1 MIQIGKMNR
10 LLIKGKEDA
19 AIILDGAKYGDIVL
33 RGGSGVGRYSP
44 GDTLTVFVYVNK
56 EQQVV
61 ATTNQPYVLVGEFE
75 KMNVVGTSEAGAFLG
90 WGLEDD
96 LFVPKSEQ
104 QNSMKQGQSYVVYTF
119 LSPKT
124 NRIAA
129 SSKLNKFLDQAVPKY
144 NIGEEVE
151 LLVYA
156 ETEMGYSVVV
166 NGSHSGLIY
175 QNEVFQVL
183 ELGQRLK
190 GYVKKI
196 REDQKIDIRLQQAGF
211 HQVDG
216 ISQDILKII
225 KKSGGKVDVT
235 DKSKPEVIYSM
246 FGVSKKNFKKA
257 IGTLY
262 KKRYIVIGANS
273 IKLAE

>member
-1 MIQIGKMNR
+1 MDIGKMNR
-10 LLIKGKEDA
+10 LLIKGKEDGD
-19 AIILDGAKYGDIVL
+19 IILDGEEYGDIVL
-33 RGGSGVGRYSP
+33 RGGPGVSGYSS
-44 GDTLTVFVYVNK
+44 GGTLTVFVYVNK
-56 EQQVV
+56 EQQLV
-61 ATTNQPYVLVGEFE
+61 ATTNRPYVLVGEFG
-75 KMNVVGTSEAGAFLG
+75 KLNVVGTSGAGAFLG

-104 QNSMKQGQSYVVYTF
+104 LNSMKQGQAYVVYAF

-124 NRIAA
+124 NRITA
-129 SSKLNKFLDQAVPKY
+129 SSKLSKFLDQKIPKY
-144 NIGEEVE
+144 EIGEEVE

-166 NGSHSGLIY
+166 NESYSGLIY
-175 QNEVFQVL
+175 QNEVFQEL

-196 REDQKIDIRLQQAGF
+196 REDQKIDIRLQQAGY
-211 HQVDG
+211 HQVDA
-216 ISQDILKII
+216 ISQDILEII

-235 DKSKPEVIYSM
+235 DKSKPELIYSM

-262 KKRYIVIGANS
+262 KKRYIVIGADS